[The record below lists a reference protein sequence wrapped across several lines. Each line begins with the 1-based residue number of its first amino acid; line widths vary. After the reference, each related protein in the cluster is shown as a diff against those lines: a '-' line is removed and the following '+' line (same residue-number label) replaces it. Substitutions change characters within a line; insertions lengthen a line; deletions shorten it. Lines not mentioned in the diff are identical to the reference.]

1 MTPDDIG
8 LVASPPRP
16 ARSALQIL
24 GIVLAVALAVAG
36 LVAITL
42 LVLFVIAMSQYGS
55 NK

>member
-1 MTPDDIG
+1 MSPDDIG

-24 GIVLAVALAVAG
+24 GIVLAVAVAAAG
-36 LVAITL
+36 LAAITF
-42 LVLFVIAMSQYGS
+42 LVLFVIALSQYGS